1 MKSDEPTKPTDNEE
15 IKKVI
20 KEDDLSDEQFEDK
33 LAEELRKKREK
44 ELDENQIFALRNCI

>member
-20 KEDDLSDEQFEDK
+20 KEDNLSDEQFEDK